1 VNRAPAALAIAV
13 ALSAPRTVRAEPCAP
28 RAELDGDRAAVERV
42 ADELQRL
49 GVVIAP
55 ATPSCPAVRAMVAL
69 DDGGGI
75 AVAVRGASQRSEG
88 RVMSDATLVAAW
100 IDSWAR
106 DDLEVAS
113 WSGSSAADGP
123 APVRAPAL
131 VAPRDV
137 SAVTTPAR
145 RSILETASIAAAYEL
160 AWTNDSTS
168 WTGVGVSGC
177 VRVGALCLGGRVHA
191 AFQPNVTTNATAAA
205 RSDLSVLATASLP
218 ITAGQTIIA
227 PELGVGLGRLAT
239 RRLEGC
245 LPPPPACDQLDPT
258 CPATPMP
265 PTDPTVPLC
274 TPASNGSTPSGP
286 VYVGDGFDHAT
297 YSPRIA
303 VALRV
308 AVPLFAHVWLD
319 GLASVSYAPV
329 GHDDVFAPTAMPA
342 TMIPPE
348 LVALPGEPSRS
359 FQLGIG
365 LRVGA
370 P

>member
-1 VNRAPAALAIAV
+1 MNRAPAALAIAV

-42 ADELQRL
+42 ADELHRL

-55 ATPSCPAVRAMVAL
+55 ATPSCPSVRAMVAL

-113 WSGSSAADGP
+113 WSGASAAAEP
-123 APVRAPAL
+123 APVLPPAH

-137 SAVTTPAR
+137 STVTTPAR
-145 RSILETASIAAAYEL
+145 HSVLDTASIAAAYEL

-168 WTGVGVSGC
+168 WTGVGVAGC
-177 VRVGALCLGGRVHA
+177 VRVGALCLGGRIHA
-191 AFQPNVTTNATAAA
+191 AFQSNVIVNATAAA
-205 RSDLSVLATASLP
+205 RSDLSALATASLP
-218 ITAGQTIIA
+218 VTAGQTIIE

-245 LPPPPACDQLDPT
+245 LPPPPSCDPLDPT
-258 CPATPMP
+258 CPAMP
-265 PTDPTVPLC
+265 
-274 TPASNGSTPSGP
+274 
-286 VYVGDGFDHAT
+286 
-297 YSPRIA
+297 SPR
-303 VALRV
+303 RRR
-308 AVPLFAHVWLD
+308 
-319 GLASVSYAPV
+319 
-329 GHDDVFAPTAMPA
+329 
-342 TMIPPE
+342 IPPRRSARW
-348 LVALPGEPSRS
+348 VPMAPRPMGRSTSAMASITRRIRRGSPSRCAS
-359 FQLGIG
+359 RCRCSRTSGSMG
-365 LRVGA
+365 SPPCPMRRSA
-370 P
+370 TARRSSRPRCPRP